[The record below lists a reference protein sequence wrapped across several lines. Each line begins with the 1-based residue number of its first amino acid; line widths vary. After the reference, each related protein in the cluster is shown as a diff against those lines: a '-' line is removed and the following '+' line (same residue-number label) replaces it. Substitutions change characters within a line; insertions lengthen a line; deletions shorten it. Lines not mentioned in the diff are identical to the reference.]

1 MFKARYYPNSTF
13 LEAKLGNNPI
23 YVWRSILEAQT
34 LIKRGARWRVG
45 DDSSI
50 KVVGQ
55 PWLPDSQMPMI
66 TSTHPALHETR
77 VVNIMTQDGKHWE
90 RDIIEDLFNERD
102 KTMIYNIPINSNK
115 PKDTWY
121 WMFDLKGNYSIKD
134 G

>member
-1 MFKARYYPNSTF
+1 M
-13 LEAKLGNNPI
+13 
-23 YVWRSILEAQT
+23 EAQT